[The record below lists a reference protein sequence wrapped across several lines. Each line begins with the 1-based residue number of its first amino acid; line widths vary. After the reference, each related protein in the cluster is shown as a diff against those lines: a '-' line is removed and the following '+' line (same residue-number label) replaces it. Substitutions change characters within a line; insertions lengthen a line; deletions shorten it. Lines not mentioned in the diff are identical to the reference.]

1 MLDSQLLEFIQ
12 NNIDK
17 VVTDTPKRLVIRFI
31 QNVNDVDIDQ
41 FPNISVAISYSIIY
55 KDNKTDYK
63 HPRDFLNSFGDD
75 KYRRVESTVKIN
87 VTIKKDMLQI
97 TNFENFYFF
106 KDYKSFF
113 KAINDLEIK
122 NEKRKLV
129 ILILTK
135 EKRFNSKFL
144 CIIDVNHIDQSLND
158 VIKEIEYEKYQILNS
173 LYKDRVLKNYL
184 HYPITWIAEEFGEI
198 DDVDY
203 HFHVQVLKTFFSVIS
218 NTVLPKN
225 QYVIRGYKTIYF
237 SIDSGHEFSAKS
249 CNIIEEL
256 MVFLID
262 EKRNHDKLLLLRN
275 TMSLY
280 LSSDEGVA
288 GLERNIDEIK
298 KNVEFNFNAYIQN
311 KVELFLDQKNKLLQE
326 YISTTKK
333 IEELTSNLISQI
345 RAVSV
350 SLLGT
355 IFLSLLGDIKKA
367 DTKVMVNLVLVSYI
381 FYLTI
386 NWFLIF
392 RQKKQK
398 DNLLNNLEEYTTE
411 IGTLGGNLDDSFSYN
426 KLKKRYLENTENT
439 YLKYRIWILIGLSFL
454 ILFFVL
460 LYLTNRFNWIPILKD
475 MIKFIIGY

>member
-1 MLDSQLLEFIQ
+1 MDSQLLEFIQ

-31 QNVNDVDIDQ
+31 QNVNDVDVAQ
-41 FPNISVAISYSIIY
+41 FPNTSSAISYSIIY

-63 HPRDFLNSFGDD
+63 HPREFLNSFGDD
-75 KYRRVESTVKIN
+75 KYKHVESPVKIN
-87 VTIKKDMLQI
+87 VTIKKDLIQI
-97 TNFENFYFF
+97 ANFENFYFF

-129 ILILTK
+129 VLILTK
-135 EKRFNSKFL
+135 EKRFSSKFL
-144 CIIDVNHIDQSLND
+144 CIIDINQIDQGFND
-158 VIKEIEYEKYQILNS
+158 AIKETEYERYQILNS

-184 HYPITWIAEEFGEI
+184 HYPITWIAEEFDESN
-198 DDVDY
+198 DVDY
-203 HFHVQVLKTFFSVIS
+203 HFRVQVLKTFFSIIS
-218 NTVLPKN
+218 NTVLAEN

-237 SIDSGHEFSAKS
+237 SIDSGYEFSTKS
-249 CNIIEEL
+249 CNVIERL

-280 LSSDEGVA
+280 LSSDEVVA
-288 GLERNIDEIK
+288 GLEKNIDEIK
-298 KNVEFNFNAYIQN
+298 KNVEFNFNAYVQN
-311 KVELFLDQKNKLLQE
+311 KVKLFLDQKNKLLQE

-345 RAVSV
+345 RAVSL

-367 DTKVMVNLVLVSYI
+367 DTKVMVNLVLISYI
-381 FYLTI
+381 FYFII
-386 NWFLIF
+386 NWILIF
-392 RQKKQK
+392 RQSKQK
-398 DNLLNNLEEYTTE
+398 DNLLSNLEEYTTE
-411 IGTLGGNLDDSFSYN
+411 IGTLGGNLDDSFSYD
-426 KLKKRYLENTENT
+426 KLKARYLEKTEKT
-439 YLKYRIWILIGLSFL
+439 YLKYRFWTLICLSFL
-454 ILFFVL
+454 ILSFLL
-460 LYLTNRFNWIPILKD
+460 LYLSNRFNWIPALKD